1 MNSFVG
7 FFAQGWQ
14 DFFTANWQY
23 IVMAVLALLVI
34 ILIAVLA
41 AKKRRPADPRRDLEV
56 AVPAF
61 EKPLLNKQNEMFITV
76 PRNVTYGVGE
86 TGQIRPGSYI
96 LRNAMGEK
104 GSFNL
109 RYNGLVTEVQ
119 NDTKITLGEGD
130 SLCCVSDSIV
140 VVADL

>member
-1 MNSFVG
+1 MNSFLG

-14 DFFTANWQY
+14 AFFAENWQY
-23 IVMAVLALLVI
+23 IAIGFLALLVI
-34 ILIAVLA
+34 ILIAVLS
-41 AKKRRPADPRRDLEV
+41 AKKRKPADPRRDLEV
-56 AVPAF
+56 SVPSF
-61 EKPLLNKQNEMFITV
+61 ESPLLNKQNEMFITL

-86 TGQIRPGSYI
+86 TGQIKPGSYI
-96 LRNAMGEK
+96 LRNAVGTR

-119 NDTKITLGEGD
+119 NETKITLGEGD
-130 SLCCVSDSIV
+130 SLCCVSDGIV